1 MTKIVGVDFGT
12 TNVRIAQ
19 WDVNEDARPVSCEI
33 GGTVNPY
40 IMPAVI
46 AFERQKDGV
55 VIHKVGEESDG
66 FRDDRDDVQVVRN
79 IKRYALM
86 SDEYV
91 RRQYDEDVV
100 QQRKTWPK
108 WFDPDT
114 GSIRLW
120 NETISVEKAI
130 QLILKEAIAK
140 SGLAGQVAEWR
151 AGCPVESNLTYRRAL
166 VSALADLGC
175 TGKVEWISQE
185 PLLLLALGKAI
196 ESLTD
201 GYHLVYDL
209 GGGSFDCT
217 AVEVQDNEIMVLAEG
232 GLSALGGMDI
242 DDKLLERLA
251 YTGRVQQLRIAK
263 ERLTPENEE
272 VRLEG
277 GLVLSN
283 ADVNEVLKDLKLMDQ
298 TLTAMATA
306 FEKAQIVRREIE
318 GNVSDLRK
326 RIGRHESIEAMS
338 REVDKVLVVGGPTR
352 MSYFTEKLEAI
363 FGRDKVV
370 TADDLTQSAG
380 KAEGRADIGDPT
392 LTALSHG
399 ACYMQGKVYIP
410 RMVDRVPAQISLS
423 VSDYY
428 ATEVDIHEPF
438 DRFSLQS
445 LDSFEGRKIIRRVLY
460 DFEQTQLEGH
470 RRAIY
475 WVTVTSPDGEV
486 IFKSDPLKM
495 EMPREGYTGP
505 RVDRISLM
513 IDPLGG
519 VEVRLMAGRRPF
531 DRQDLRSPL
540 HKEIESVLDVFSAP
554 PWQPVMESKEPYTK
568 KGRAEL
574 RNGEWFFIWG

>member
-19 WDVNEDARPVSCEI
+19 WDVDRDDRPMSCEI

-40 IMPAVI
+40 TMPAVI

-55 VIHKVGEESDG
+55 VIHKVGEDADEIE
-66 FRDDRDDVQVVRN
+66 DDRGDVEVVRN

-86 SDEYV
+86 NDEYV

-108 WFDPDT
+108 WFDPNT

-120 NETISVEKAI
+120 NETMSVEEAI
-130 QLILKEAIAK
+130 KLILKEAIER

-166 VSALADLGC
+166 NSALADLGC
-175 TGKVEWISQE
+175 RGKVEWISQE

-196 ESLTD
+196 DSLTD

-217 AVEVQDNEIMVLAEG
+217 AVEVQDNEITVLAEA

-242 DDKLLERLA
+242 DDKLLARLA
-251 YTGRVQQLRIAK
+251 YTGRVQELRLAK
-263 ERLTPENEE
+263 EQLTPENET
-272 VRLEG
+272 VRLAG
-277 GLVLSN
+277 GLVLTN
-283 ADVNEVLKDLKLMDQ
+283 ADVSEVLEDLKLMDQ

-326 RIGRHESIEAMS
+326 RIGRHESIDAMS

-352 MSYFTEKLEAI
+352 VPYFKDKLEAI
-363 FGRDKVV
+363 FGADKVV
-370 TADDLTQSAG
+370 TADDLTQDVEAW
-380 KAEGRADIGDPT
+380 DDTVDPT
-392 LTALSHG
+392 LTALSYG
-399 ACYMQGKVYIP
+399 ACYMRDQVYIP
-410 RMVDRVPAQISLS
+410 RVVDRVPARISLS

-428 ATEVDIHEPF
+428 ATEVDILEPF
-438 DRFSLQS
+438 ERFSRQS
-445 LDSFEGRKIIRRVLY
+445 LGSFEGREIIRRALY
-460 DFEQTQLEGH
+460 DFEQTHLEGN

-475 WVTVTSPDGEV
+475 
-486 IFKSDPLKM
+486 
-495 EMPREGYTGP
+495 
-505 RVDRISLM
+505 
-513 IDPLGG
+513 
-519 VEVRLMAGRRPF
+519 
-531 DRQDLRSPL
+531 
-540 HKEIESVLDVFSAP
+540 
-554 PWQPVMESKEPYTK
+554 
-568 KGRAEL
+568 
-574 RNGEWFFIWG
+574 

>member
-19 WDVNEDARPVSCEI
+19 WDVDEDAAPVSCEI
-33 GGTVNPY
+33 GGEANSYT
-40 IMPAVI
+40 MPAVI
-46 AFERQKDGV
+46 AFERQKNGE
-55 VIHKVGEESDG
+55 VIHKVGEEADEIG
-66 FRDDRDDVQVVRN
+66 DDRDDVQVVHN

-100 QQRKTWPK
+100 HQKKTWPK

-120 NETISVEKAI
+120 SETITVEEAMR
-130 QLILKEAIAK
+130 LIMKEAIAK
-140 SGLAGQVAEWR
+140 SGLSGQTAEWR
-151 AGCPVESNLTYRRAL
+151 AGCPVESNLAYRRAL
-166 VSALADLGC
+166 VSALEDLGC
-175 TGKVEWISQE
+175 TGKVGWISQE

-201 GYHLVYDL
+201 GYYLVYDL

-217 AVEVQDNEIMVLAEG
+217 AVEVKDNEITVLAEG

-242 DDKLLERLA
+242 DDNLKERLG
-251 YTGRVQQLRIAK
+251 YTGPPARLRIAK
-263 ERLTPENEE
+263 EQLAGNETLRLPGGFLLTNTD
-272 VRLEG
+272 VRQSLE
-277 GLVLSN
+277 
-283 ADVNEVLKDLKLMDQ
+283 DLMLMDQ

-326 RIGRHESIEAMS
+326 RIGRQESIEAMS
-338 REVDKVLVVGGPTR
+338 REVDKVFVVGGPTR
-352 MSYFTEKLEAI
+352 MSYFTDKLEAI

-370 TADDLTQSAG
+370 TADEFTQSAG
-380 KAEGRADIGDPT
+380 RAEGRADIGDPT

-410 RMVDRVPAQISLS
+410 RMVDRVPAQISLG

-428 ATEVDIHEPF
+428 STEVDIHEPF
-438 DRFSLQS
+438 DRFSRQS
-445 LDSFEGRKIIRRVLY
+445 LGSFKGREIFRRVLY

-486 IFKSDPLKM
+486 IFKSDPKKM

-519 VEVRLMAGRRPF
+519 VKVKLMAGRRPF
-531 DRQDLRSPL
+531 DRRDLRSSL
-540 HKEIESVLDVFSAP
+540 HKEIESVRDVFSDP

>member
-1 MTKIVGVDFGT
+1 MAKIVGVDFGT

-19 WDVNEDARPVSCEI
+19 WDVNEDPNPVSCEI
-33 GGTVNPY
+33 GGTTNPY
-40 IMPAVI
+40 TMPAVI

-55 VIHKVGEESDG
+55 VIHKVGEEADG

-100 QQRKTWPK
+100 QQSKTWPK

-151 AGCPVESNLTYRRAL
+151 AGCPVESNLAYRRAL

-196 ESLTD
+196 EYLTD
-201 GYHLVYDL
+201 GYYLVYDL

-217 AVEVQDNEIMVLAEG
+217 AVEVQDNEITVLAEG

-251 YTGRVQQLRIAK
+251 YTGRVQELRFAK
-263 ERLTPENEE
+263 EQLTPKNETF
-272 VRLEG
+272 RLPG
-277 GLVLSN
+277 GLVLTN
-283 ADVNEVLKDLKLMDQ
+283 ADVNEVLEDLKLMDQ

-306 FEKAQIVRREIE
+306 FVKAQIVRREIE
-318 GNVSDLRK
+318 GNISDLRK
-326 RIGRHESIEAMS
+326 TIGRHESIEAMS

-352 MSYFTEKLEAI
+352 MFYFTEKLEAV

-370 TADDLTQSAG
+370 TADDLTQSA
-380 KAEGRADIGDPT
+380 ERTDIDDPT

-399 ACYMQGKVYIP
+399 ACYMRDKVYIP
-410 RMVDRVPAQISLS
+410 RVVDRLPAQISLS

-438 DRFSLQS
+438 KRFSLQS
-445 LDSFEGRKIIRRVLY
+445 LGSFEGREIIRRALY
-460 DFEQTQLEGH
+460 DFEQTQLEGN

-486 IFKSDPLKM
+486 IFKSDPLEM
-495 EMPREGYTGP
+495 EMPGEGYARP
-505 RVDRISLM
+505 RVDRISLI

-519 VEVRLMAGRRPF
+519 VKVRLKAGRRPF
-531 DRQDLRSPL
+531 DRRDLRNPL
-540 HKEIESVLDVFSAP
+540 HKETESVLDVFSAP
-554 PWQPVMESKEPYTK
+554 PWQPVLESKESYTQ

>member
-1 MTKIVGVDFGT
+1 MAKIVGVDFGT

-19 WDVNEDARPVSCEI
+19 WDVNEDPNPVSCEI
-33 GGTVNPY
+33 GGTTNPY
-40 IMPAVI
+40 TMPAVI

-55 VIHKVGEESDG
+55 VIHKVGEEADG

-100 QQRKTWPK
+100 QQSKTWPK

-151 AGCPVESNLTYRRAL
+151 AGCPVESNLAYRRAL

-196 ESLTD
+196 EYLTD
-201 GYHLVYDL
+201 GYYLVYDL

-217 AVEVQDNEIMVLAEG
+217 AVEVQDNEITVLAEG

-251 YTGRVQQLRIAK
+251 YTGRVQELRFAK
-263 ERLTPENEE
+263 EQLTPKNETF
-272 VRLEG
+272 RLPG
-277 GLVLSN
+277 GLVLTN
-283 ADVNEVLKDLKLMDQ
+283 ADVNEVLEDLKLMDQ

-306 FEKAQIVRREIE
+306 FVKAQIVRREIE
-318 GNVSDLRK
+318 GNISDLRK
-326 RIGRHESIEAMS
+326 TIGRHESIEAMS

-352 MSYFTEKLEAI
+352 MFYFTEKLEAV

-370 TADDLTQSAG
+370 TADDLTQSA
-380 KAEGRADIGDPT
+380 ERTDIDDPT

-399 ACYMQGKVYIP
+399 ACYMQDKVYIP
-410 RMVDRVPAQISLS
+410 RVVDRLPAQISLS

-438 DRFSLQS
+438 KRFSLQS
-445 LDSFEGRKIIRRVLY
+445 LGSFEGREIIRRALY
-460 DFEQTQLEGH
+460 DFEQTQLEGN

-486 IFKSDPLKM
+486 IFKSDPLEM
-495 EMPREGYTGP
+495 EMPGEGYARP
-505 RVDRISLM
+505 RVDRISLI

-519 VEVRLMAGRRPF
+519 VKVRLKAGRRPF
-531 DRQDLRSPL
+531 DRRDLRNPL
-540 HKEIESVLDVFSAP
+540 HKETESVLDVFSAP
-554 PWQPVMESKEPYTK
+554 PWQPVLESKESYTQ